1 MSELDRILAI
11 LAGRK
16 VKDGNLWR
24 VYDPDGNELSNASGV
39 LMQGNHGFL
48 LNGQYVRQMLASLG
62 AAPYEIRRTKPVAE
76 EEIEE
81 PILPVDID
89 RIRREFL
96 SESLAQDLIRRA
108 KARKA
113 RADEEALLLMI

>member
-11 LAGRK
+11 LTGRK

-24 VYDPDGNELSNASGV
+24 VYDPDGNELANASGV
-39 LMQGNHGFL
+39 LLQGNHGFL

-62 AAPYEIRRTKPVAE
+62 AAPYQVRRQKVVVDDE
-76 EEIEE
+76 VEE
-81 PILPVDID
+81 PFLSVDVD

-96 SESLAQDLIRRA
+96 SESLAQDLITRA
-108 KARKA
+108 RVRKT
-113 RADEEALLLMI
+113 RAEETALLLMI